1 MEHDISLTT
10 LAYGGDAMG
19 RLPDGRAVF
28 VPFGLA
34 GERVRLRLTEEKR
47 GFARGELIEIL
58 EPAPERIAPR
68 CKHFAHCGGCHYQN
82 LPYEKQIL
90 AKTDILRDQLSRIG
104 KIADPPVQPT
114 VASPNEWNYRN
125 HIQFH
130 LTPEGRIG
138 FVNSTGRTVIP
149 ISECHLPEPGINSLW
164 PQLDFEPDTD
174 VKRFALRSAQN
185 EGMMLVL
192 ESEESE
198 PPELEIEAELSV
210 VHLHRDH
217 PVVIAGQDHFFTA
230 VLHDDFRVSAGSFFQ
245 VNIEIAE
252 KMVEHLVSKLP
263 VTSSSVL
270 LDIYC
275 GVGLFSK
282 FFAPKCGRVVGI
294 ESSESACDDFVFNLD
309 QFDNVELYEG
319 PAEEI
324 VPHLDLSPE
333 IILLDPPR
341 VGLEKRVVDGILK
354 LDPRTIAYVSCDP
367 STLARDAARLIHGG
381 YRLLDVTP
389 FDMFPQ
395 TYHIESISLFER

>member
-1 MEHDISLTT
+1 MFFEYDISLTT
-10 LAYGGDAMG
+10 LPYGGDAMG

-28 VPFGLA
+28 VPFGLP

-130 LTPEGRIG
+130 LTPQGKIG
-138 FVNSTGRTVIP
+138 FVNSTGRIVIP

-164 PQLDFEPDTD
+164 PQLDFEPNTD

-185 EGMMLVL
+185 QEMMLVL

-217 PVVIAGQDHFFTA
+217 PVVIAGQDHFLIA
-230 VLHDDFRVSAGSFFQ
+230 VLHEDFRVSAGSFFQ
-245 VNIEIAE
+245 VNIKIAE
-252 KMVEHLVSKLP
+252 KMVEHLVSELS

-282 FFAPKCGRVVGI
+282 FFAPKCGRVIGI
-294 ESSESACDDFVFNLD
+294 ESSESACEDFVFNLD

-354 LDPRTIAYVSCDP
+354 LDPRTIA
-367 STLARDAARLIHGG
+367 
-381 YRLLDVTP
+381 
-389 FDMFPQ
+389 
-395 TYHIESISLFER
+395 